1 MITIIRPLITCFSRP
16 YVVLQVRQR
25 VQELVLPETRVHQRV
40 RQLLGLVVVLV
51 LPRLLDRLLLR
62 LELVLLQNLRLVVDA
77 QLDQLPSQLDVP
89 QVLHVLLVDEV
100 VQILLV
106 RVVVVQRTVVI
117 FPLVFR

>member
-40 RQLLGLVVVLV
+40 RQLLRLVVVLV

-100 VQILLV
+100 VQVLLV